1 MSLRYGVDCASG
13 LGHFIPL
20 EYVTNDAG
28 NAITF
33 YAVPTEPILCPD
45 CGFSA
50 LYGPKDGR
58 QQDMADTIPNAP
70 RP

>member
-20 EYVTNDAG
+20 DYVDAVATG
-28 NAITF
+28 TITF
-33 YAVPTEPILCPD
+33 YTPPLHPVRCPD

-50 LYGPKDGR
+50 LYWSKDAYQR
-58 QQDMADTIPNAP
+58 DVADTIPNAP
-70 RP
+70 HP